1 MVTDSP
7 THRRTGT
14 PGVDAHAISSL
25 VAAGVT
31 ALTLTVAFGL
41 LALDVSVFWVAF
53 PIGFGVVLP
62 AAIGIARARHAD
74 DQRATDTRQT
84 SDAHTGL
91 EILRERYA
99 TGELSEA
106 EFEHRVERLLER
118 EPDDRPR
125 DHARTETRR

>member
-1 MVTDSP
+1 MFTD
-7 THRRTGT
+7 RRNRQRTETTGV
-14 PGVDAHAISSL
+14 GVHAVSSL

-62 AAIGIARARHAD
+62 AAIGIARARHAED
-74 DQRATDTRQT
+74 RRATDARQT
-84 SDAHTGL
+84 SDAHAGL
-91 EILRERYA
+91 QILRERYA

-106 EFEHRVERLLER
+106 EFEQRVERLLES
-118 EPDDRPR
+118 ESEDHPR
-125 DHARTETRR
+125 DHARNETRR